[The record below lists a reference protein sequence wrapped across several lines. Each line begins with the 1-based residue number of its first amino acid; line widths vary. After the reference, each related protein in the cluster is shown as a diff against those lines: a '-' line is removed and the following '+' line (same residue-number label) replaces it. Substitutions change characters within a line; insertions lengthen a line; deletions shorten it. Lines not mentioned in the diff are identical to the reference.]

1 VKLRRL
7 LEIDARWSLRL
18 RVAERPG
25 ALRVLASF
33 LAHSG
38 DSWFWFI
45 GLAILYWRGH
55 ACWKTWSLHV
65 IVMIAVLATIV
76 LSIKLLVRRS
86 RPEGEW
92 GALYRTTDP
101 HSFPSGHAARSALLA
116 LLAVAWGP
124 PWLAVILI
132 PWAPLMSLAR
142 VVMGVHYLSD
152 VIGGSLLGLVF
163 GLIGLLVY
171 PLSVP
176 VHHCLLA

>member
-1 VKLRRL
+1 MKLRRL

-18 RVAERPG
+18 HMAERPG
-25 ALRVLASF
+25 ALRALASF

-65 IVMIAVLATIV
+65 IVMIAILATIV

-124 PWLAVILI
+124 PWLAWILI
-132 PWAPLMSLAR
+132 PWAPMVSLAR
-142 VVMGVHYLSD
+142 VSLGVHYLSD
-152 VIGGSLLGLVF
+152 VIGGSLLGLLF

-176 VHHCLLA
+176 VHQCLVP